1 MPDVIVPYQQI
12 PHHVQQIM
20 SGESTPILCSTIP
33 SFEMFMTSWEDLLE
47 RHLNLA
53 KYIEPGLEWA
63 SKYYGCMDRTQAYII
78 TMCKL
83 FCFSALDN

>member
-12 PHHVQQIM
+12 LHCVQQIM
-20 SGESTPILCSTIP
+20 SGKSTPILCGTIP
-33 SFEMFMTSWEDLLE
+33 SFEMFMTSWEDLLK
-47 RHLNLA
+47 HHPNLA

-63 SKYYGCMDRTQAYII
+63 YKYYGCMDCTQAYII
-78 TMCKL
+78 TMYKF

>member
-12 PHHVQQIM
+12 PHCVQQIM
-20 SGESTPILCSTIP
+20 SGESTLILCGTIP
-33 SFEMFMTSWEDLLE
+33 LFEMFMTSWEDLLE
-47 RHLNLA
+47 RHPNLA

-63 SKYYGCMDRTQAYII
+63 YKYYGRMDRTQAYII